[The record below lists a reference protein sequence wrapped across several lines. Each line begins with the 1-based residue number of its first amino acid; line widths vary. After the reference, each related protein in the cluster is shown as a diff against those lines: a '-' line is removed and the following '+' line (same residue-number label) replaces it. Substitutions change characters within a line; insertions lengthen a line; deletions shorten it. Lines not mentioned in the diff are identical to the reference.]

1 MGGGTPLWPSIVTSL
16 LPGLCTLDRGV
27 GGEERVFEHKLKFSF
42 DLKQDTGHKVFVM
55 SIL

>member
-42 DLKQDTGHKVFVM
+42 DSKQDTGQKVFVM
-55 SIL
+55 SIS